1 VISFPR
7 HHGSILSDF
16 QKVALCGF
24 RNDPKFDL
32 REHVTISTAELVEP
46 YFGLFENF
54 FFLASL
60 KDCCELSIDGDDTHR
75 RGEVIEKELKRKI
88 VLGFLSREQE
98 EKCIIVVSSQPDEF
112 EGRYEKMKAY
122 VAMLLHVMIHAF
134 QELWTFGHSSCRDG
148 FEKLGRTGHG
158 RVWQDVA
165 LAEGGGEGWRGF
177 EFVFKVGEGVCCGGG
192 NEGVCKKGGFGV
204 MGHAT

>member
-1 VISFPR
+1 
-7 HHGSILSDF
+7 
-16 QKVALCGF
+16 
-24 RNDPKFDL
+24 
-32 REHVTISTAELVEP
+32 
-46 YFGLFENF
+46 
-54 FFLASL
+54 
-60 KDCCELSIDGDDTHR
+60 
-75 RGEVIEKELKRKI
+75 
-88 VLGFLSREQE
+88 LSREQE

-177 EFVFKVGEGVCCGGG
+177 EFVFEVGEGVCCGGG